1 MDGIEE
7 VDELDEYLSLPIERV
22 RDPLAWWWEH
32 RHTYPRLSAMAFD
45 FLSAP
50 GMYCL
55 LAILP
60 SMLIFG
66 ICESS
71 GTSTA
76 VERVFSKGRQLLSY
90 TRNRLSPASIC
101 SLLCLG
107 DWSRKDLV
115 HMPDLVE
122 AIGGKEKSRKRVF
135 EDILSIDGFDG

>member
-7 VDELDEYLSLPIERV
+7 VDELDEYLLLPIERV
-22 RDPLAWWWEH
+22 HNPLAWWWKH
-32 RHTYPRLSAMAFD
+32 CHTYPRLSAMAFD

-55 LAILP
+55 LVILP

-66 ICESS
+66 ICEFS
-71 GTSTA
+71 GTLTA

-90 TRNRLSPASIC
+90 TRNCLSSASIR
-101 SLLCLG
+101 SLLCFG
-107 DWSRKDLV
+107 DWSHKDLV

-122 AIGGKEKSRKRVF
+122 AIGGKEKS
-135 EDILSIDGFDG
+135 

>member
-50 GMYCL
+50 GMYHL
-55 LAILP
+55 LIILP
-60 SMLIFG
+60 LMLIF
-66 ICESS
+66 ESS

-76 VERVFSKGRQLLSY
+76 VERVFSKGRQLLLY
-90 TRNRLSPASIC
+90 TRNRLSPSSIR
-101 SLLCLG
+101 SLLCFG

-122 AIGGKEKSRKRVF
+122 AVGDKEKSRKRVF
-135 EDILSIDGFDG
+135 EDSVSVEGFDD